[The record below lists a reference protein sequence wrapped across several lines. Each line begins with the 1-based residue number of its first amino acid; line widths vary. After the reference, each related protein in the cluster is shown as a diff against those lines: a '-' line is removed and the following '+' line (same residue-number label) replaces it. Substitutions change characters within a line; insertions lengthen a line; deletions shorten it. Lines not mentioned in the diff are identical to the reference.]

1 MQTAF
6 YHSIEFSYLCS
17 PDFERDNLKPVR
29 KYEIQI
35 FKLSNGAHEFEFHL
49 NDEFFDLFDNEIV
62 SKGDLTANVSL
73 HKSETMIQANFH
85 IHGSVELECDRS
97 LDLFDFPID
106 LEKPFIYKLGN
117 ESSELSEEVVVIPRD
132 TQKLNVASIMFE
144 FIGLEI
150 PMKKLHPRFLEEEDE
165 NEDEDVLMIYS
176 SEDDEDKSEEEKDE
190 ETIDPRW
197 ASLKKLK
204 NKD

>member
-1 MQTAF
+1 MKV
-6 YHSIEFSYLCS
+6 L
-17 PDFERDNLKPVR
+17 R

-35 FKLSNGAHEFEFHL
+35 FKLSNGSHDFEFEL
-49 NDEFFDLFDNEIV
+49 DKEFFDLFENEIV
-62 SKGDLTANVSL
+62 NKGNLHAKVSL
-73 HKSETMIQANFH
+73 EKSETMIQTVFS
-85 IHGSVELECDRS
+85 ITGTVELECDRS

-106 LEKPFIYKLGN
+106 LERTFIYKLGDETN
-117 ESSELSEEVVVIPRD
+117 ELSDEAMVIPRD

-150 PMKKLHPRFLEEEDE
+150 PMKKLHPRYSEEEEDD
-165 NEDEDVLMIYS
+165 EDEVLLIYS
-176 SEDDEDKSEEEKDE
+176 SEENDQTEDQENE

-204 NKD
+204 NK